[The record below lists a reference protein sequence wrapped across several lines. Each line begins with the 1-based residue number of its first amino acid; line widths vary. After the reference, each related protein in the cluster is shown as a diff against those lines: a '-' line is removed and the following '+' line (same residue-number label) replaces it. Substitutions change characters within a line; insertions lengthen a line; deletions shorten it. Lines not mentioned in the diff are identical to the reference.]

1 MEGSGRVSSA
11 SREYDRHPSC
21 ATLAYCA
28 SPLRRPGQRPV
39 HALAAVRYLVAT
51 LTWTAG
57 REHPPTARP
66 ATPISAR
73 RLPRRIFLIAFR
85 RQRIRPGVLAV
96 IHRSTLLSRQSEI
109 RLTSHFMLLYSATTP
124 TRRSGR
130 MAGNTGEQCRSV
142 CRLIT
147 R

>member
-1 MEGSGRVSSA
+1 MEGSGRVSPA

-28 SPLRRPGQRPV
+28 APLLPFASLVSALFMP
-39 HALAAVRYLVAT
+39 LAAVRYLVAT

-73 RLPRRIFLIAFR
+73 RLRRRIFLIAFR

-96 IHRSTLLSRQSEI
+96 I
-109 RLTSHFMLLYSATTP
+109 
-124 TRRSGR
+124 
-130 MAGNTGEQCRSV
+130 
-142 CRLIT
+142 
-147 R
+147 